1 MTASLEERLHDADPG
16 DLHTPVML
24 DRCLE
29 LLAPV
34 ASRPGAVVVDAT
46 LGMGGHSAALLAR
59 HPGLT
64 VIGLD
69 RDPDALR
76 LASRR
81 LAPWGERAILVHTVY
96 DRIAETARGAGFD
109 QVDGVLFDL
118 GVSSLQLDESERG
131 FAYAKDAPLDMRMD
145 QTSGVTAAE
154 VLATAPEGR
163 LRAIFER
170 YGEEPLAGRYARA
183 IVAARAEA
191 HIERSAQLVEV
202 LQAATPAA
210 LRDQRHPAKRVFQA
224 LRIEVTGTNGV
235 EYAYDL
241 TFDPVA
247 AADDADVVFQAD
259 GLPVIVP
266 AGSIEQLTG
275 ATLAIPTGG
284 GPGLVLRNPNRPNPL
299 AGRNIELTGTVP
311 EKIEQLLR
319 EQINPALASH
329 GGFANLVG
337 VEDDK
342 AYVTMGGGC
351 QGCAVSA
358 MTLRDGIARSIT
370 EAIPEITEVID
381 TTDHAAGENP
391 FY

>member
-1 MTASLEERLHDADPG
+1 MADVTTPPVQDSTDTTVLTVTPEAVARILELREAEEDAD
-16 DLHTPVML
+16 
-24 DRCLE
+24 
-29 LLAPV
+29 
-34 ASRPGAVVVDAT
+34 S
-46 LGMGGHSAALLAR
+46 LG
-59 HPGLT
+59 
-64 VIGLD
+64 
-69 RDPDALR
+69 
-76 LASRR
+76 
-81 LAPWGERAILVHTVY
+81 
-96 DRIAETARGAGFD
+96 
-109 QVDGVLFDL
+109 
-118 GVSSLQLDESERG
+118 
-131 FAYAKDAPLDMRMD
+131 
-145 QTSGVTAAE
+145 
-154 VLATAPEGR
+154 
-163 LRAIFER
+163 
-170 YGEEPLAGRYARA
+170 
-183 IVAARAEA
+183 
-191 HIERSAQLVEV
+191 
-202 LQAATPAA
+202 
-210 LRDQRHPAKRVFQA
+210 

-247 AADDADVVFQAD
+247 AAGEADAVFQQD

-275 ATLAIPTGG
+275 ATLAVPTGG

-299 AGRNIELTGTVP
+299 AGRNLELTGTVT
-311 EKIEQLLR
+311 ERIEQLLR
-319 EQINPALASH
+319 EQINPALAAH

-337 VEDDK
+337 VEGEK